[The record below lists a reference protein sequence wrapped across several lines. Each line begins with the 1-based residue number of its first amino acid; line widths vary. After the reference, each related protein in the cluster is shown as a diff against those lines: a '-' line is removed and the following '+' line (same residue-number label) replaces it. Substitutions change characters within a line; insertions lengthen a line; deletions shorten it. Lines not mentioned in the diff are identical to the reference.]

1 MLTRLKVSGFKN
13 LRSVDLRFGFFTC
26 IAGANGV
33 GKSNLF
39 DAIQFLSDLCS
50 FPIIKAV
57 ERVRGMSGKSV
68 SLSSLFGLNDDGTT
82 AQIEFLVEA
91 IVPKNVIDEYSQEA
105 IVTSTCLEYSLAL
118 RLVQSDPLNRTGER
132 IEIVYEDLKPRSR
145 AAVKAEWKFVGAD
158 KALSFVDGRRT
169 QPFIETKE
177 DAGIKKIFLRSDS
190 SDKSA
195 NSGAPPRVPLTT
207 PRTVLSGV
215 DSISHAS
222 QLALRREMQSWHL
235 LQLEPSALRQPDS
248 YRSDSQI
255 SVRGEHLP
263 AATYRIGLEA
273 DVATDLAKLVR
284 GIETVEV
291 VNNDLLEL
299 RTLVVTMNGTAFP
312 ASALSDGTLRFLALS
327 VMACDPDAT
336 GLVCMEEP
344 ENGIHPTKIPE
355 MVDLVKNLSDIHML
369 DELDSEKSLALRQVI
384 INTHSPLVVA
394 EVNAEDL
401 LFAQAWQQGQLR
413 SVEFKPVR
421 GTWRADALKTG
432 ETCVYPGE
440 IESFLSGNPANSFAK
455 KTGGKRVRDLFG
467 NANSTQRLN
476 F

>member
-13 LRSVDLRFGFFTC
+13 LRSIDLRFGFFTC
-26 IAGANGV
+26 IAGLNGV

-39 DAIQFLSDLCS
+39 DAIQFLSDLS
-50 FPIIKAV
+50 SWPIAKAV

-68 SLSSLFGLNDDGTT
+68 ALASLFGFNEDGTT

-91 IVPKNVIDEYSQEA
+91 IVAKKVVDEYSQEA
-105 IVTSTCLEYSLAL
+105 MVTSTCLEYKLAL
-118 RLVQSDPLNRTGER
+118 RLVQNDPLNRNVDR
-132 IEIVYEDLKPRSR
+132 IEIVYEDLRPRSR

-158 KALSFVDGRRT
+158 KALTFVDGRRT
-169 QPFIETKE
+169 QPFIETKV
-177 DAGIKKIFLRSDS
+177 DAGITKIFLRSDS
-190 SDKSA
+190 SDKS

-235 LQLEPSALRQPDS
+235 LQLEPSALREPDS
-248 YRSDSQI
+248 YRSDSHI

-263 AATYRIGLEA
+263 AATFRIALEA

-327 VMACDPDAT
+327 VMSCDPDST

-355 MVDLVKNLSDIHML
+355 MIDLVKNLSDIYLL
-369 DELDSEKSLALRQVI
+369 DELNPEKSSSLRQVI

-394 EVNAEDL
+394 EVDPADL
-401 LFAQAWQQGQLR
+401 LFAQAWQQGGLR
-413 SVEFKPVR
+413 SVEYKPLLD
-421 GTWRADALKTG
+421 TWRASALKAG

-440 IESFLSGNPANSFAK
+440 IESFLSGIPTSSFAK
-455 KTGGKRVRDLFG
+455 RKGVKRVRDLFSD
-467 NANSTQRLN
+467 ANLTQRLD